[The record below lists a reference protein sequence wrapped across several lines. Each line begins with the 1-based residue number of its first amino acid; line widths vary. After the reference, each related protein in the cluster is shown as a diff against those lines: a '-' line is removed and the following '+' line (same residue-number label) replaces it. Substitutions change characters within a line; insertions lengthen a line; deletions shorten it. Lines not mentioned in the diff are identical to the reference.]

1 MYLQLAENNT
11 DPYISIPT
19 NQGLVKVR
27 EDYFDNLSPA
37 EWEATMNRLA
47 PFQPSGG
54 LSELSDK
61 ETRRRRKEART
72 QKKEARAAKQQ
83 AKAADVASGARGTRR
98 SEALGKVTDVLKNV
112 AGAAGNLLPGLI
124 PGAGGA
130 VAPGAVPDATLAP
143 EPESRGG
150 LPKWVIPVGIGV
162 AGLGLVY
169 FLTRKK

>member
-11 DPYISIPT
+11 EPYISVPT

-27 EDYFDNLSPA
+27 EDYFDSLPPA
-37 EWEATMNRLA
+37 QWEATMDRLA
-47 PFQPSGG
+47 PFQPAMG

-61 ETRRRRKEART
+61 ETRRRRREART
-72 QKKEARAAKQQ
+72 LKKE
-83 AKAADVASGARGTRR
+83 AKAADVASGARGERR
-98 SEALGKVTDVLKNV
+98 AAALGKVTDALGKV
-112 AGAAGNLLPGLI
+112 AGAAGQLLPGLI

-130 VAPGAVPDATLAP
+130 PTGTPDANIPADT
-143 EPESRGG
+143 ESRGG

>member
-1 MYLQLAENNT
+1 MYLQLAENST

-37 EWEATMNRLA
+37 QWEATMNRLA

-72 QKKEARAAKQQ
+72 QKKEARAA
-83 AKAADVASGARGTRR
+83 DVASGARAERR
-98 SEALGKVTDVLKNV
+98 AAALGKVTDALGKV
-112 AGAAGNLLPGLI
+112 AGAAGGLLPGLM
-124 PGAGGA
+124 PGAG
-130 VAPGAVPDATLAP
+130 APGAVPDAALAP

>member
-11 DPYISIPT
+11 EPYISVPT

-27 EDYFDNLSPA
+27 EDYFDSLPPA
-37 EWEATMNRLA
+37 QWEATMDRLA
-47 PFQPSGG
+47 PFQPSMG

-61 ETRRRRKEART
+61 ETRRRRREART
-72 QKKEARAAKQQ
+72 LKKE
-83 AKAADVASGARGTRR
+83 AKAADVASGARGERR
-98 SEALGKVTDVLKNV
+98 SAALGKVTDALGKV
-112 AGAAGNLLPGLI
+112 AGAAGQLLPGII

-130 VAPGAVPDATLAP
+130 PTGTPDANVPADT
-143 EPESRGG
+143 EQKGG
-150 LPKWVIPVGIGV
+150 MPKWVIPVGIGV

>member
-11 DPYISIPT
+11 EPYISVPT

-27 EDYFDNLSPA
+27 EDYFDSLPPA
-37 EWEATMNRLA
+37 QWEATMDRLA
-47 PFQPSGG
+47 PFQPSMG

-72 QKKEARAAKQQ
+72 QKKEAKAEKKQ
-83 AKAADVASGARGTRR
+83 AKAEDIRSGARGERR
-98 SEALGKVTDVLKNV
+98 AAALGKVTDALGKV
-112 AGAAGNLLPGLI
+112 AGAAGQLLPGLI

-130 VAPGAVPDATLAP
+130 PTDTPDANVPADT
-143 EPESRGG
+143 ESRGG
-150 LPKWVIPVGIGV
+150 LPKWVIPVGIGI

>member
-1 MYLQLAENNT
+1 MYLQLAENST

-37 EWEATMNRLA
+37 DWEATMTRLA

-72 QKKEARAAKQQ
+72 QKKEARAA
-83 AKAADVASGARGTRR
+83 DVASGARAERR
-98 SEALGKVTDVLKNV
+98 AAALGKVTDALGKV
-112 AGAAGNLLPGLI
+112 AGAAGNLLPGLM
-124 PGAGGA
+124 PGAG
-130 VAPGAVPDATLAP
+130 APGAVPDATLIP
-143 EPESRGG
+143 DKEKNEG